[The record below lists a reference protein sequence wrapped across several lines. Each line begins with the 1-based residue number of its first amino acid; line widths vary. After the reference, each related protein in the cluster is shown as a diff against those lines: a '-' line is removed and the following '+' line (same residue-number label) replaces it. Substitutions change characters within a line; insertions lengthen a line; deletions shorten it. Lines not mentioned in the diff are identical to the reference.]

1 MNSLDIL
8 KNKGQSIWLDSISKQ
23 MIDSGDLKKIIDEG
37 VTGITSNPSIFEKAI
52 TSTNFYDLE
61 IEKAII
67 KNNDTKSIFEKI
79 ASNDIQKGADLLLE
93 TYEKTNQDD
102 GYISLEV
109 DPSLANNKDKTIDEA
124 IKLWEKVDRPNLMIK
139 IPGTESGIKSTE
151 ILLEMGI
158 NVNVTLLF
166 SFKSYQNTLNAFINS
181 RKKNNKSR
189 SVASFFIS
197 RIDTAADTKI
207 NNESIIFH
215 KVAIA
220 NAYNAYDYFN
230 KNRFRMD
237 NNFQK
242 LLWASTS
249 VKSKDLK
256 EDYYSVNL
264 PHENTINTLPPET
277 LNFLLNSKQFENN
290 QIDYFKNNYAKTLTE
305 SQKFFNLEDITDG
318 LLINGIDL
326 FMNSYNS
333 LLEKLGEK
341 AKKFT
346 KT

>member
-1 MNSLDIL
+1 MHS
-8 KNKGQSIWLDSISKQ
+8 
-23 MIDSGDLKKIIDEG
+23 
-37 VTGITSNPSIFEKAI
+37 
-52 TSTNFYDLE
+52 
-61 IEKAII
+61 
-67 KNNDTKSIFEKI
+67 
-79 ASNDIQKGADLLLE
+79 
-93 TYEKTNQDD
+93 
-102 GYISLEV
+102 
-109 DPSLANNKDKTIDEA
+109 
-124 IKLWEKVDRPNLMIK
+124 
-139 IPGTESGIKSTE
+139 
-151 ILLEMGI
+151 
-158 NVNVTLLF
+158 
-166 SFKSYQNTLNAFINS
+166 INS

-277 LNFLLNSKQFENN
+277 LNFLLNLNNLKIIKLIISKIITQKLLQNL
-290 QIDYFKNNYAKTLTE
+290 KN
-305 SQKFFNLEDITDG
+305 FFNLEDITDG

-333 LLEKLGEK
+333 LLEKLEK
-341 AKKFT
+341 KLKSLLRLKWT
-346 KT
+346 YQK